1 MENERLTEKE
11 AAALLTAARCHR
23 ENLEG
28 ICSAMVRHGDR
39 GGKTALAREIQ
50 TLASVEKKLQKMIK
64 EDRQCE
70 EK

>member
-1 MENERLTEKE
+1 
-11 AAALLTAARCHR
+11 
-23 ENLEG
+23 
-28 ICSAMVRHGDR
+28 MVRHGDR